1 MLRRNQVTSSSPLPS
16 EETTSKQNRDS
27 PTDFFSHSFS
37 PESPS
42 AHSASPLRGLVGI
55 SEGTCSN
62 QDSCLTPSQPGFP
75 VVAME
80 MKGTT
85 SPLRLR
91 PDSAQSSA
99 LSFTLHI
106 GSISKS
112 HRFYFWL
119 YPKAAHRY
127 TLIQAALSLLAAAQ
141 SPSLPC
147 FPSACVL
154 Y

>member
-16 EETTSKQNRDS
+16 EETTCKQNRDS

-42 AHSASPLRGLVGI
+42 AHSVSPLGGLVGI
-55 SEGTCSN
+55 SEATCSN
-62 QDSCLTPSQPGFP
+62 QDSCLTPSHPGFP
-75 VVAME
+75 VVSME
-80 MKGTT
+80 MKGIT
-85 SPLRLR
+85 SPLRLG

-112 HRFYFWL
+112 HRFYFRL
-119 YPKAAHRY
+119 YPKAAHCY
-127 TLIQAALSLLAAAQ
+127 TLIQAALTLLAAAQ
-141 SPSLPC
+141 PPPLPC